1 MRADR
6 LLSIILLLQ
15 RQGKMTTQALAEELD
30 VSRRTILRDLDAL
43 SAANVPVYTD
53 GGHGGGVALDE
64 NYRTTLTGLGEAEI
78 RALFIA
84 SGSGLLDQL
93 GLGEAAERTQ
103 LKLFAALPQPHQPS
117 VDHIRQRIYIDPLWW
132 WHETEKLPFW
142 DELQQAVYEDWRV
155 RALYENYDGQVAERE
170 LEPYSLVA
178 KSGLWYLIARRE
190 GELRTYRVSRFH
202 NITLLDGH
210 FQRAAD
216 FDLATY
222 WQEHV
227 QEFAANMSVYGFTLR
242 VHERRLNFIRW
253 LAPGRCEILAT
264 EGEWLTVQFHYES
277 MDLARMLVF
286 GLGLDAEVIEPL
298 DLREAV
304 VDGAREML
312 ERHKD
317 SAED

>member
-15 RQGKMTTQALAEELD
+15 RQGKMTTQALAEQLD

-43 SAANVPVYTD
+43 STANVPVYTD

-64 NYRTTLTGLGEAEI
+64 NYRTTLTGLAEAEI

-84 SGSGLLDQL
+84 SSSGLLDQL

-103 LKLFAALPQPHQPS
+103 LKLFAALPEPHQPS

-132 WHETEKLPFW
+132 WHESEKLPFW
-142 DELQQAVYEDWRV
+142 EDLQRAVYEDWRV
-155 RALYENYDGQVAERE
+155 LASYENYDGQVAERE

-202 NITLLDGH
+202 SFTLLDRH

-227 QEFAANMSVYGFTLR
+227 QEFAANLSEYGFTLR
-242 VHERRLNFIRW
+242 VHERRLNFMRW

-264 EGEWLTVQFHYES
+264 EGEWVMARLHYES
-277 MDLARMLVF
+277 MELAKMLVF
-286 GLGLDAEVIEPL
+286 GLGMDAEVIEPVEL
-298 DLREAV
+298 QQTI

-312 ERHKD
+312 AQHEK
-317 SAED
+317 SAEE